1 MSTRRPRDGGGD
13 DNPVKALLRSGV
25 NGILAVTLA
34 VLVLAAGAAVIAL
47 VVAMTY

>member
-1 MSTRRPRDGGGD
+1 MSSPGRREDD

-34 VLVLAAGAAVIAL
+34 VLILGAGAAVIAL
-47 VVAMTY
+47 VVAVAF